1 MPSKSVL
8 HSTIWSIS
16 QRYLP
21 SVIHIIA
28 TLIITRMITPSDF
41 GEVALIT
48 TFYQISILL
57 VSSGLGEGLIFKVD
71 CSKELVSSVFYF
83 NILIALVLYS
93 ILFFTAPYISNYY
106 GIERLNIL
114 TKIIGLNIIVYALSY
129 VQRVLL
135 QKAIDFKKL
144 AIISL
149 AASIISSV
157 VGLILAYKGWG
168 IWSIVFLTLLLNFI
182 EFVLLW
188 CISKWKPSFVFSW
201 NEILQILPYS
211 VKILLTNCV
220 QVIYDNI
227 YSLTIGKTLDS
238 KSLGYFNRM
247 QTVVYYT
254 TTNFMYSIENVF
266 FSILCKNRNNE
277 SQLRNAYVKL
287 LRITMF
293 ITSFVLVIL
302 IGLKRE
308 IVIIVLTDK
317 WIDGASVLMYL
328 AIGFMFQPISYINN
342 SFLKIFNKT
351 KILLCSNIL
360 KKIIGLFI
368 LCLTLKTHSLTVI
381 CYGVILYYFVDAI
394 ISMVCTHRFINISLS
409 RQFSCIKNVF
419 VLSILSLLSLYTIT
433 SILINEYLIV
443 LVGVLSVFAIYFFVC
458 VLFKTDEYVIVKN
471 IVSNMVAKD

>member
-1 MPSKSVL
+1 MPDKKVL
-8 HSTIWSIS
+8 QSTVWSIS

-21 SVIHIIA
+21 SVIHILA

-57 VSSGLGEGLIFKVD
+57 VSSGLGEGLIFRVD
-71 CSKELVSSVFYF
+71 CSKKMVSSIFYF

-106 GIERLNIL
+106 EVERLNIL
-114 TKIIGLNIIVYALSY
+114 TKIIGLNIIFYALSY

-149 AASIISSV
+149 IASIISSI
-157 VGLILAYKGWG
+157 VGVILAYKGWG
-168 IWSIVFLTLLLNFI
+168 IWAIVFLTLLLNFI
-182 EFVLLW
+182 EFALLW
-188 CISKWKPSFVFSW
+188 SLSKWKPSFVFSW

-211 VKILLTNCV
+211 AKILLTNCV

-254 TTNFMYSIENVF
+254 TTNFMYSIESVF
-266 FSILCKNRNNE
+266 FPILCRNKNNQ

-293 ITSFVLVIL
+293 ITSFILVIL

-308 IVIIVLTDK
+308 IIIIILTDK

-351 KILLCSNIL
+351 KVLLYSNFL
-360 KKIIGLFI
+360 KKSIGLFI
-368 LCLTLKTHSLTVI
+368 LYFTLKSHSLTVI
-381 CYGVILYYFVDAI
+381 CYGVVLYYFVDAI
-394 ISMVCTHRFINISLS
+394 VSMICTHHFINISLS
-409 RQFSCIKNVF
+409 RQLSCIKNVF
-419 VLSILSLLSLYTIT
+419 VLSVLSLLSLYVIT
-433 SILINEYLIV
+433 AILINKYWIV
-443 LVGVLSVFAIYFFVC
+443 FIGVLSVFLIYFGVC
-458 VLFKTDEYVIVKN
+458 RLFRTDEYVIVKE
-471 IVSNMVAKD
+471 IVNKMVGKD